1 MFRLKNNNL
10 FVQKLFIVVLTIC
23 LTILFST
30 TAFAYSAFD
39 DNYLVEADGFYD
51 SATIADGE
59 NINVRLVITS
69 QPIGVFSD
77 SNVKVKVGTYFDDNA
92 PSVLITYPSDGTVFS
107 STNIPIIYYS
117 ENESLVTKYYVKL
130 DASEWVD
137 NGLNKGYLFSNLS
150 IGRHVFY
157 VKAVDVFGL
166 IGQSLVT
173 IFIREQSTGDTGGGT
188 SGGAGGSIR
197 TPDVIDITSEYAQE
211 FELIENEMSPTSLNE
226 LGSDYL
232 TNSRIAD
239 ADEIKLVRTIKTRV
253 VRMGEDV
260 ISTDFNFQIDITN
273 VSGRDLENVSI
284 IESIPKQ
291 LALDSNKINFANAP
305 NIIRADPVVEWTF
318 PILSF
323 GASTSENY
331 SINGVYDE
339 NILNDLNLFLSNLS
353 TPTPIIPLSAED
365 TLCGSIDCEDNNP
378 CTEDY
383 CVKGNCFYSSKNGEM
398 CGNGGVCQK
407 TVCKENNLIND
418 WEEFNKKYDNLISII
433 VVVVILLI
441 VVIVGMFFFVIHSKR
456 KNKTKQDSKSNIVQE
471 VLPPKQEP
479 KRKNKTKK
487 ESKHKAVKKTTR
499 PKNKPKIKKSSKK
512 KK

>member
-1 MFRLKNNNL
+1 MRLYFGKDNNWNIFSLWCGLVFRLKNNNL

-166 IGQSLVT
+166 IGSEFCVT
-173 IFIREQSTGDTGGGT
+173 PQT
-188 SGGAGGSIR
+188 
-197 TPDVIDITSEYAQE
+197 
-211 FELIENEMSPTSLNE
+211 
-226 LGSDYL
+226 
-232 TNSRIAD
+232 
-239 ADEIKLVRTIKTRV
+239 
-253 VRMGEDV
+253 
-260 ISTDFNFQIDITN
+260 
-273 VSGRDLENVSI
+273 
-284 IESIPKQ
+284 
-291 LALDSNKINFANAP
+291 
-305 NIIRADPVVEWTF
+305 
-318 PILSF
+318 
-323 GASTSENY
+323 
-331 SINGVYDE
+331 
-339 NILNDLNLFLSNLS
+339 LNDMFVA
-353 TPTPIIPLSAED
+353 PF
-365 TLCGSIDCEDNNP
+365 
-378 CTEDY
+378 
-383 CVKGNCFYSSKNGEM
+383 KGGEHTSYFK
-398 CGNGGVCQK
+398 G
-407 TVCKENNLIND
+407 
-418 WEEFNKKYDNLISII
+418 
-433 VVVVILLI
+433 
-441 VVIVGMFFFVIHSKR
+441 
-456 KNKTKQDSKSNIVQE
+456 
-471 VLPPKQEP
+471 
-479 KRKNKTKK
+479 
-487 ESKHKAVKKTTR
+487 
-499 PKNKPKIKKSSKK
+499 
-512 KK
+512 